1 MCVPNSVRYMIV
13 FSIFGREF
21 EIYLFLK
28 QLLSRK
34 LVFEAEKDLPTF
46 HQRLSKPTIKLFN
59 SNNWSCTGTYRNPL

>member
-1 MCVPNSVRYMIV
+1 MIV

-34 LVFEAEKDLPTF
+34 LGFEAEKDLPTF
-46 HQRLSKPTIKLFN
+46 REWFLHQRLSKPTIKLFN